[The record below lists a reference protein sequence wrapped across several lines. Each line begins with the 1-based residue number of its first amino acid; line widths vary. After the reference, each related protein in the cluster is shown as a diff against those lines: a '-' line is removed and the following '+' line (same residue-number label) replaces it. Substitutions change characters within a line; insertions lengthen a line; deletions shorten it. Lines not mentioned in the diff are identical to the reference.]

1 MHLSAL
7 QHVEEDY
14 GVGLRRLLLLG
25 RIAKG
30 EYYRGSSAGQK
41 IGRLRIE
48 QLADNWYRREI
59 YKLKGQRVTETNL
72 RVAAKALRQER
83 DQYILGMD
91 ALEPKAIKQ
100 KKSRT
105 VSFSTALRDLRDS
118 STTPMEWIRGSKGL
132 SDNE

>member
-7 QHVEEDY
+7 QHVEQDY
-14 GVGLRRLLLLG
+14 GVGLRRLLLL
-25 RIAKG
+25 
-30 EYYRGSSAGQK
+30 
-41 IGRLRIE
+41 
-48 QLADNWYRREI
+48 
-59 YKLKGQRVTETNL
+59 VTT
-72 RVAAKALRQER
+72 R

-91 ALEPKAIKQ
+91 ALEQKAIKQ

-118 STTPMEWIRGSKGL
+118 STTPMEWIRAQKVL